1 MSTCVSAADLWS
13 LVASNV
19 RAASSASSM
28 HLLTSSLL
36 LSESLSIQNSPQI
49 ALASA
54 LFSKALELASL
65 YSWTADLYEPT
76 ASCISSSNFSL
87 VEDSKALLNRHLPR
101 RSVIRPFSQVLSR
114 RPEDNPSLQVLAAA
128 SQSRPQTFRSMSAR
142 TSLNIFVDE
151 TDKI

>member
-36 LSESLSIQNSPQI
+36 LSESLSIQNSPES

-54 LFSKALELASL
+54 LFSKAVEPVSL
-65 YSWTADLYEPT
+65 YNWAADLYELT
-76 ASCISSSNFSL
+76 ASCISCSNFCL
-87 VEDSKALLNRHLPR
+87 VEDSKALLNWHSPK
-101 RSVIRPFSQVLSR
+101 RSVIRPFSQLLSR
-114 RPEDNPSLQVLAAA
+114 CPNDSAPSHILAAA
-128 SQSRPQTFRSMSAR
+128 SQSLSQMFRSMSAR
-142 TSLNIFVDE
+142 SSLDSFVEE
-151 TDKI
+151 TDKM